1 MGCHKAQQTD
11 GQTDS
16 PKSSSSTSL
25 HKRLSSS
32 IDEDPTYEPSKK
44 KSKSKK
50 IKSSS
55 SSSSSSSLSS
65 SSSSPLL
72 MASPENN
79 TEKANGY
86 ALKIRKKFL
95 HTHLQSFLKSQKFI
109 KSKLDTMKESMKT
122 CSPDL
127 HKLMNKIV
135 PQFDSIYDG
144 TVKLANLEHS
154 SNEDELFSCI
164 NELSSLFPSLIA
176 DLNESLP
183 LKVPG
188 VSLTILSVLKKM
200 EYLANEMNKYSPQSK
215 TLVYGNA
222 NTGETTSVEYYSSS
236 SGCDTI
242 TTPATP
248 PPLLS
253 LDEAMEMLDDDQLLQ
268 QSSSDSQECVT
279 SLTISISTKV
289 LRNIGGKRL
298 FIDKNVST
306 AEAQNENPSDVVPTV
321 DPSEAKEQTEV
332 AASPA
337 NSHIDTIIT
346 VCPPESEAPVDIKV
360 VENVCYVGKSVEATA
375 NEASEENDSLPVV
388 DGDNGTGSQDVSASV
403 ELEGTILD
411 SNNSNNAV
419 TNTASATSSI
429 ANECTEAPPISS
441 ICQSNEATPTS
452 STNQSTVISNST
464 TTQSLPPFNTV
475 PSNQSCATTIVP
487 IQGSAPPPYT
497 TSAGFHDQSHAGGF
511 TPLLQPPY
519 IPTPIINI
527 SPSIDGL
534 VIKWTLQQL
543 DIHLAS
549 QINSYNVCV
558 QQGCHPHTPD
568 HWHTIGEVQAMKLPM
583 SCTLQC
589 LQKGKVYHF
598 AIQAINRDGIR
609 GQFSQS
615 KIIQIY

>member
-11 GQTDS
+11 RQTDS

-25 HKRLSSS
+25 HKRSSSS

-44 KSKSKK
+44 KRKRKK
-50 IKSSS
+50 IKA
-55 SSSSSSSLSS
+55 
-65 SSSSPLL
+65 SSPSPSPSL
-72 MASPENN
+72 MASPKNN

-109 KSKLDTMKESMKT
+109 KSKLDTMKEAMKS
-122 CSPDL
+122 CSADL
-127 HKLMNKIV
+127 HKSMSKIV
-135 PQFDSIYDG
+135 PQLESIYDS

-183 LKVPG
+183 FKVPG
-188 VSLTILSVLKKM
+188 VSLTIVSVVKKM

-215 TLVYGNA
+215 TLAYGNA

-236 SGCDTI
+236 SGCDII
-242 TTPATP
+242 TTPTTP

-253 LDEAMEMLDDDQLLQ
+253 FDEAMEMLDDDQ
-268 QSSSDSQECVT
+268 QSSSDSLECTT
-279 SLTISISTKV
+279 SLTISISTKF
-289 LRNIGGKRL
+289 LQKIGGKRL
-298 FIDKNVST
+298 FIDENVST
-306 AEAQNENPSDVVPTV
+306 DEAQNESPSDVVPTV
-321 DPSEAKEQTEV
+321 DPSGTREQTEV

-337 NSHIDTIIT
+337 NSLVDTIT
-346 VCPPESEAPVDIKV
+346 TACSLESEALVDIELVENEHHVTRSVETAASPPVD
-360 VENVCYVGKSVEATA
+360 
-375 NEASEENDSLPVV
+375 
-388 DGDNGTGSQDVSASV
+388 DNGNSSQDVSASV
-403 ELEGTILD
+403 EGTVLD

-419 TNTASATSSI
+419 TNNATATSPI
-429 ANECTEAPPISS
+429 ANECTEAPPTSS
-441 ICQSNEATPTS
+441 TSQTSEASPTSSTSQTTEATPTS
-452 STNQSTVISNST
+452 SANQSTLTTNST
-464 TTQSLPPFNTV
+464 IAESLPHFNTI
-475 PSNQSCATTIVP
+475 PSNQSCATTVIP
-487 IQGSAPPPYT
+487 MQGSAPPPYT
-497 TSAGFHDQSHAGGF
+497 ASADLYDQPHAGGF
-511 TPLLQPPY
+511 TPLLQQPY

-527 SPSIDGL
+527 SRSIDGL

-549 QINSYNVCV
+549 QVYSYCIYVY
-558 QQGCHPHTPD
+558 QGYSPPAPD

-589 LQKGKVYHF
+589 LQRGKIYHF
-598 AIQAINRDGIR
+598 AIQAISRDGIR
-609 GQFSQS
+609 GHFSQP